1 VLAGEYAVLADA
13 PAVVVAIDRRALVT
27 VSGGSGSQHVLT
39 TPGYLEGSWQFRLHE
54 GGVFDWRQPLP
65 DPAAFALFEAIWK
78 RFDSTAWP
86 PLSVS
91 IDTRAFYDRPG
102 GRKLGL
108 GSSAAVTVSLLAAL
122 QQVNA
127 AGNSPG
133 NRPGNHLHALA
144 FEAHSRFQGG
154 RGSGVDIAAS
164 LQGGLL
170 EYRRDNFALQSLP
183 WPEDLQCRFL
193 WSGRPALTA
202 DKLALLDAN
211 DSGAPGNSAQAL
223 SAAATNAAAAWCGG
237 AVPKIIA
244 AMREFVTVLRH
255 FSIDLELG
263 IFDAGHGQLAELAAA
278 SGIVYKPCGA
288 GGGDI
293 GVVFAERGS
302 AIDDFCAQASGQ
314 GFSLLDLEM
323 DKQGV
328 LTNVRQDLE

>member
-1 VLAGEYAVLADA
+1 VLSGEYAVLAGA
-13 PAVVVAIDRRALVT
+13 PAVVAAIDRRALVT

-54 GGVFDWRQPLP
+54 DGVFDWHQPLP

-78 RFDSTAWP
+78 CFDSAAWP

-127 AGNSPG
+127 AGDSPG
-133 NRPGNHLHALA
+133 DPFHMLA

-170 EYRRDNFALQSLP
+170 EYRRDNFALQPLR
-183 WPEDLQCRFL
+183 WPADLQCRFL

-202 DKLALLDAN
+202 DKLALLAAN
-211 DSGAPGNSAQAL
+211 DSGASGSSAQAL
-223 SAAATNAAAAWCGG
+223 GAAAKKAAAAWSGG
-237 AVPKIIA
+237 AVPKIID
-244 AMREFVTVLRH
+244 AMREFVAVLRH
-255 FSIDLELG
+255 FSIDLDLG

-293 GVVFAERGS
+293 GAVFAERGS
-302 AIDDFCAQASGQ
+302 AIDDFCDQASGQ
-314 GFSLLDLEM
+314 SFSLLDLAI

>member
-1 VLAGEYAVLADA
+1 VLSGEYAVLADA
-13 PAVVVAIDRRALVT
+13 PAVVAAIDRRALVT

-39 TPGYLEGSWQFRLHE
+39 TPGYLEGSWHFRLRE
-54 GGVFDWRQPLP
+54 GGVFEWRQQLP

-78 RFDSTAWP
+78 CFDSMAWP

-102 GRKLGL
+102 GCKLGL
-108 GSSAAVTVSLLAAL
+108 GSSAAVSVALIAAL
-122 QQVNA
+122 QQVGA
-127 AGNSPG
+127 AAHAPGNSPD
-133 NRPGNHLHALA
+133 NRLDALA

-170 EYRRDNFALQSLP
+170 QYRRGSVVADSLA

-202 DKLALLDAN
+202 DKLALLEAN
-211 DSGAPGNSAQAL
+211 DSAAADSSAQAL
-223 SAAATNAAAAWCGG
+223 GIAANNAAAAWSGG
-237 AVPKIIA
+237 AGPQIMD
-244 AMREFVTVLRH
+244 AMREFVDVLRR
-255 FSIDLELG
+255 FSIDLDLG
-263 IFDAGHGQLAELAAA
+263 IFEAGHEQLAELAAA

-293 GVVFAERGS
+293 GVVLAERGT
-302 AIDDFCAQASGQ
+302 AIDDFCVRASGQ
-314 GFSLLDLEM
+314 GFSLLQLAM
-323 DKQGV
+323 DEQGV
-328 LTNVRQDLE
+328 LTKVRLDLE